1 MNLRGA
7 IRLMEGAP
15 PEDVTMPRYYFDLQ
29 AGSHDGAD
37 ATGSELADESAARA
51 EAVAL
56 ATQACR
62 TALEAGETCE
72 ISLHVRE
79 DDRSLFVVEMRGTI
93 SPANPQGDSIASNEL
108 NSGNDV

>member
-1 MNLRGA
+1 
-7 IRLMEGAP
+7 
-15 PEDVTMPRYYFDLQ
+15 MPRYYFDLQ

-37 ATGSELADESAARA
+37 ATGSELADERAARA

-56 ATQACR
+56 ATKACR
-62 TALEAGETCE
+62 TALDAGETCA

-79 DDRSLFVVEMRGTI
+79 GDHSLFAVEMHGTI
-93 SPANPQGDSIASNEL
+93 VPANPRGDSIASNEL